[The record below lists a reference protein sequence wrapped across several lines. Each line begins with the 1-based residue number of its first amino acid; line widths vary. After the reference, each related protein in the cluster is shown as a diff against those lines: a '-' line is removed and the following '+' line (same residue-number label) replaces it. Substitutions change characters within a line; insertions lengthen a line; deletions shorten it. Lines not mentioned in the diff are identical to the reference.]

1 MARDKQK
8 PAAFGVA
15 DGFDFSSD
23 VTEAEEIEVKAS
35 PPAKKKKEPTIK
47 PVSDD
52 VKTEDD
58 IGQNPYYDY
67 HPKKGARGGSLGAPR
82 KETRRVQISIGCT
95 VEDKQLYQSAAEK
108 DGRKLPDFVNTAIK
122 EYIENHNLQ

>member
-1 MARDKQK
+1 MARDKK
-8 PAAFGVA
+8 PGAFGVA

-23 VTEAEEIEVKAS
+23 VSDTEEIEVKAS

-47 PVSDD
+47 PATDD
-52 VKTEDD
+52 IKTKNG

-67 HPKKGARGGSLGAPR
+67 HPKKGARGGALGAPR
-82 KETRRVQISIGCT
+82 KETRRVQISIGCS
-95 VEDKQLYQSAAEK
+95 VEEKQSYQRAAEQ
-108 DGRKLPDFVNTAIK
+108 DGRRFPDFVNAAIK

>member
-8 PAAFGVA
+8 PTDLGVA

-23 VTEAEEIEVKAS
+23 VTDIEEIEVKAS

-47 PVSDD
+47 PVPDD

-58 IGQNPYYDY
+58 IGHNPYYDY

-82 KETRRVQISIGCT
+82 KKARKVQISIGCT
-95 VEDKQLYQSAAEK
+95 VEEKQLYQRVAAK

-122 EYIENHNLQ
+122 EYIDNHNLQ